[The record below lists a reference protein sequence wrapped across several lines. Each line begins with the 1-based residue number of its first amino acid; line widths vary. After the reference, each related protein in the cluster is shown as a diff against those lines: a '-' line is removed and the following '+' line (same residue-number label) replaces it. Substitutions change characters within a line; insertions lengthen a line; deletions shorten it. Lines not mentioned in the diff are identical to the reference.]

1 MRASFSSTNPANRDP
16 QKPLLIQTLAGAYK
30 LQFRS
35 IRPDNLLIDEVSIVA
50 GGKKIAI
57 TEGSF
62 FVPANKGITLSLSL
76 DDTQFIAQHSDTVLR
91 FKADNIS
98 QLMSIKNHKISE
110 FSLTP

>member
-1 MRASFSSTNPANRDP
+1 MRASFSSTNPTNRDT
-16 QKPLLIQTLAGAYK
+16 QKPLLVQTLAGAYK

-35 IRPDNLLIDEVSIVA
+35 IQPDNLLVDQVSIVV

-76 DDTQFIAQHSDTVLR
+76 EDTQFIAQHNDATLR

-98 QLMSIKNHKISE
+98 QLIMIKDHKISE